1 MISSMTG
8 FARREMIFPDIVLKL
23 EIKSLNH
30 RFLEI
35 GLFFSKELGFLEAEA
50 RKCISNYFTR
60 GKIDGMASVKFLT
73 SDFIMPNINKNLLTK
88 IINGLDDIEYFR
100 GKKFEMDVG
109 NLLTLP
115 GVFSLIFDEKVA
127 KERLEPLFMQ
137 NWEELIK
144 DLKRYRD
151 EEGQLLLGSIESILK
166 ECHEKILHLKTGL
179 EKNKSSIENSIKTK
193 IKELDIEDKIN
204 PQRFSE
210 EVFYYVIKT
219 DVAEEV
225 IRLEAHL
232 KRFNDIIYHKG
243 QGGKELEFLL
253 QEMNREVQTVL
264 SKVMIEDLS
273 NVALELKCEVER
285 LRQQI
290 QNIE

>member
-35 GLFFSKELGFLEAEA
+35 GLSFSRELGFLEAEA

-73 SDFIMPNINKNLLTK
+73 SDFIMPNINKNLLNK

-100 GKKFEMDVG
+100 GKKFELDVG

-127 KERLEPLFMQ
+127 KGRLEPLFMQ

-144 DLKRYRD
+144 GLKRYRD
-151 EEGQLLLGSIESILK
+151 EEGQLLLNSIQSILK
-166 ECHEKILHLKTGL
+166 ECHEKILYLKTGL
-179 EKNKSSIENSIKTK
+179 EKNKSLIENSIKIK
-193 IKELDIEDKIN
+193 IKELNIEDKIN

-232 KRFNDIIYHKG
+232 KRFNDIINNKG

-273 NVALELKCEVER
+273 NAALELKCEIER